1 MCLSPLYLE
10 FAAISGG
17 SLPVRCTD
25 TCRCVAGKPSA
36 KLLAGGS
43 FNWIFHSVLKDSDPA
58 PPVSWISKAFRSV
71 PLSDVEKALR
81 FRNMIDA
88 CHSLTKGSHD
98 LYYGAMG
105 LAMFEAIMGV
115 ERAV

>member
-1 MCLSPLYLE
+1 MYGTQTQ
-10 FAAISGG
+10 A
-17 SLPVRCTD
+17 
-25 TCRCVAGKPSA
+25 RCVAGKPSA
-36 KLLAGGS
+36 KLLAGDS
-43 FNWIFHSVLKDSDPA
+43 FNWIFQSVLKDSDPA
-58 PPVSWISKAFRSV
+58 PPVSWISKAFRSL
-71 PLSDVEKALR
+71 PLGDVERAVR

-88 CHSLTKGSHD
+88 CHALTKGSHD